1 MEAKVAQNLDSRA
14 AVFAALGEPVRLAL
28 VDRLVAGDASP
39 GELGADVG
47 LGSNLLAHHLRVLED
62 AGIIRRVRSEGDQRR
77 SYVQL
82 RLDVPTVRAAA
93 ISGRIPNN
101 LPTGPRMLFVCTANS
116 ARSQLAGAIWN
127 HLSNTPATSAGTHPG
142 PRIHPRAIAVAERHG
157 FRIERDRPEPLDQ
170 VLHDD
175 DLIVA
180 VCDNAHEELG
190 HTLPRLHWS
199 IPDPVP
205 INTNAAFE
213 RAYTDINRRIHHL
226 ADLYAPAKRAGS

>member
-1 MEAKVAQNLDSRA
+1 MEANVDNNLDRRA

-28 VDRLVAGDASP
+28 LDRLVAGDASP
-39 GELGADVG
+39 GELAADVG

-62 AGIIRRVRSEGDQRR
+62 AGIIRRVRSEGDRRR

-82 RLDVPTVRAAA
+82 RLDQPTVWAAA
-93 ISGRIPNN
+93 ISGGMPHS
-101 LPTGPRMLFVCTANS
+101 LPTAPRLLFVCTANS
-116 ARSQLAGAIWN
+116 ARSQLAAAIWN
-127 HLSNTPATSAGTHPG
+127 HLSTIPAASAGTHPG
-142 PRIHPRAIAVAERHG
+142 PRIHPRAAAVAQRHG
-157 FRIERDRPEPLDQ
+157 LRMQRDRPKPLDA
-170 VLHDD
+170 VLHDG

-190 HTLPRLHWS
+190 PTLPRLHWS

-213 RAYTDINRRIHHL
+213 RAYTDINRRVQHL
-226 ADLYAPAKRAGS
+226 AHLHAPAETL

>member
-1 MEAKVAQNLDSRA
+1 MAQNLDGRA

-39 GELGADVG
+39 GELAGAVG
-47 LGSNLLAHHLRVLED
+47 LGTNLLAHHLRVLED
-62 AGIIRRVRSEGDQRR
+62 ASIIRRVRSEGDRRR

-82 RLDVPTVRAAA
+82 RLDQPTVWAAA
-93 ISGRIPNN
+93 ISGRMPNN
-101 LPTGPRMLFVCTANS
+101 FPTGPRVLFVCTANS
-116 ARSQLAGAIWN
+116 ARSQLAAAIWN
-127 HLSNTPATSAGTHPG
+127 QLGKIPATSAGTHPG
-142 PRIHPRAIAVAERHG
+142 SGIHPRAVAVAERHG
-157 FRIERDRPEPLDQ
+157 LRIDRNRPEALDDI
-170 VLHDD
+170 VHDD

-205 INTNAAFE
+205 LDTNAAFE
-213 RAYTDINRRIHHL
+213 RAYTDINRRVHHL
-226 ADLYAPAKRAGS
+226 ADLYAPAERAL